1 VIATRGAGDADAR
14 EIALSLAAAVRGAIE
29 SIPAGA
35 GSPPGGEGRIAS
47 PVWDTASDVAE
58 LLDLPGLS
66 ALLSACRVHAD
77 APPREVANALERL
90 ARLVRETESSGATTA
105 FASADRELAAIA
117 GTLAAQ
123 EWADPAPGM
132 AGGPAA
138 GPEPMQPLAELLADL
153 EFDDAPVLARAAVT
167 LPVAAGLRAALDWI
181 AADWSTEGGGHG
193 RLHAELGEAT
203 LTIVARAAHEPGLGP
218 AGAVLALTGG
228 ALLPEPDGRWAL
240 RVPLHASRPAFLL
253 ARQGEL
259 ALAIP
264 WHAVARLR
272 IVDDAARS
280 VMTEPSLPPWSP
292 LTRTEGERPA
302 ALLTL
307 GLARAWL
314 HLDHIVWRV
323 FARPEPAQLAS
334 AVPGGRQV
342 VRTEEGGAY
351 RVVEVDEALRGV
363 PVLHTPPPRPRPHPA
378 AANGPAADAAPAAAS
393 ASEAQGSLTAAP
405 PPAAPAAEPRGK
417 APAPAVTPV
426 ADPTPSAPIVLSPE
440 FVRPLSTPSSAAA
453 TDAPAQVL
461 APADP
466 VRTGPAAGPSPRAAT
481 RPDLPQ
487 PAAEPAAAPRALIAD
502 DSLIARMEL
511 GRVLE
516 RAGWTVEWVETAAE
530 MWTALE
536 AGIWTAVFVDV
547 FLPDATGRPHLKRL
561 VAQQAVAQRHRELV
575 ALTRDGSEEL
585 LARDAGITRMLR
597 KPFAAGAVERLVR
610 ELRVA
615 S

>member
-1 VIATRGAGDADAR
+1 
-14 EIALSLAAAVRGAIE
+14 
-29 SIPAGA
+29 
-35 GSPPGGEGRIAS
+35 
-47 PVWDTASDVAE
+47 
-58 LLDLPGLS
+58 
-66 ALLSACRVHAD
+66 
-77 APPREVANALERL
+77 
-90 ARLVRETESSGATTA
+90 
-105 FASADRELAAIA
+105 
-117 GTLAAQ
+117 
-123 EWADPAPGM
+123 
-132 AGGPAA
+132 
-138 GPEPMQPLAELLADL
+138 
-153 EFDDAPVLARAAVT
+153 
-167 LPVAAGLRAALDWI
+167 
-181 AADWSTEGGGHG
+181 
-193 RLHAELGEAT
+193 
-203 LTIVARAAHEPGLGP
+203 
-218 AGAVLALTGG
+218 
-228 ALLPEPDGRWAL
+228 
-240 RVPLHASRPAFLL
+240 
-253 ARQGEL
+253 
-259 ALAIP
+259 
-264 WHAVARLR
+264 
-272 IVDDAARS
+272 VDDAARS

-292 LTRTEGERPA
+292 LARTEGERPA

-342 VRTEEGGAY
+342 VRTEEGEAY

-363 PVLHTPPPRPRPHPA
+363 PVLHTPPPRPRPHPT
-378 AANGPAADAAPAAAS
+378 AANGPAAEAAPAA
-393 ASEAQGSLTAAP
+393 
-405 PPAAPAAEPRGK
+405 AAPAAEPRGK
-417 APAPAVTPV
+417 APAAEVTPV

-440 FVRPLSTPSSAAA
+440 FVRPLSTASGAAA

-466 VRTGPAAGPSPRAAT
+466 VRTEPAAAPSPRAAT

-561 VAQQAVAQRHRELV
+561 VAQQAVAQRRRELV

-610 ELRVA
+610 ELRVV